1 MERIQIEEAVKD
13 ILENK
18 LYVSAGSIKMSDHL
32 VYDLA
37 ADSFDIVDI
46 TIACEQDFEI
56 SISDDEMDGMKSKTV
71 NDLCNIVENHLK
83 AK

>member
-1 MERIQIEEAVKD
+1 MERIEIEEAVKG

-32 VYDLA
+32 DYDLA
-37 ADSFDIVDI
+37 ADSLDIVDI

-56 SISDDEMDGMKSKTV
+56 SISDDEMDGMKDKTV
-71 NDLCNIVENHLK
+71 NDLCDIVENHLK

>member
-1 MERIQIEEAVKD
+1 MERIQIEEAVKG

-37 ADSFDIVDI
+37 ADSLDIVDI

>member
-18 LYVSAGSIKMSDHL
+18 LYVSAGSIKMSDRL

-37 ADSFDIVDI
+37 ADSLDIVDI